1 MAEGSGI
8 FTYQDSSSE
17 DEDFMPLTQ
26 LTPYQQQETS
36 DPREYHRTTRGGQGR
51 ASETERLNLSGEDGD
66 DDEQVFREI
75 DARESQGQHEDD
87 EQVFR
92 EIDARESQE
101 RSSSAVAESTAT
113 SPASS
118 ATPSTS
124 SATSSTSSATS
135 STSLATSSTPET
147 NAASSNEVTNETE
160 AEAPPPGGIP
170 NVRESLVYK
179 MMKTRCLS
187 TYKSYLKTFEDFCT
201 KQGITEDSPPTL
213 EQVESH
219 FTELV
224 DKEYAPGVLQSQL
237 SHLDKAS
244 ECVWNFRISHRFPR
258 VKNIISQYRRGYS
271 PKQAKVFDKDD
282 MVTFFRTFDRTCTY
296 QLARAAFAAVCYLG
310 SNRVGEIKHLTR
322 GNVQFSSNPKLRG
335 VIFTFMPGK
344 QACPQTK
351 EFFIPM
357 TPGQDGIDYYEI
369 FCLYWHKSAEDVSC
383 TEDTPLWLTGRAKRA
398 NQVGK
403 GRQAKSRFVNL
414 PMGEKELAKTPRWIA
429 EFLNLP
435 SPGDYSGHSLRR
447 SSASHMSAE
456 GANPETL
463 RRKHNWKSLAMAQT
477 YVDGTPR
484 AMIEAA
490 NLLIG
495 GAGESK
501 EEPPTKKSKASKDT
515 DSSERSKSVEP
526 APDAPVAKPPSPQ
539 GGFSGEIGRGD
550 ASDRAG
556 VAGNLPLALETGG
569 EPLNN
574 IWGHATNLPPG
585 HGGMVGNL
593 PLAPGGGIAGNPAL
607 APGGGIAGNLPLA
620 PGGGIAGNLPLAPR
634 GGIAGN
640 LPLAPGGGAAG
651 NLPLALGG
659 GAAGNLPLAHGGIA
673 GNLLQGHGGIAGTV
687 PSIQAAAAGNP
698 SPAAPPGG
706 PQPNSVQSPFDLL
719 RQHGINIELNFNFG
733 NMPSRT

>member
-17 DEDFMPLTQ
+17 DEDFMPPLTGHSQ
-26 LTPYQQQETS
+26 S
-36 DPREYHRTTRGGQGR
+36 RG
-51 ASETERLNLSGEDGD
+51 SETDRMNELENDGD
-66 DDEQVFREI
+66 DEE
-75 DARESQGQHEDD
+75 
-87 EQVFR
+87 VFR

-101 RSSSAVAESTAT
+101 KDDEQVFRDIDARESQEKTSSAVAESAAT
-113 SPASS
+113 SS
-118 ATPSTS
+118 AS

-135 STSLATSSTPET
+135 STPEGSPATSSDKDEPQ
-147 NAASSNEVTNETE
+147 
-160 AEAPPPGGIP
+160 AEAPPAGIP
-170 NVRESLVYK
+170 NVRDNLVYK

-224 DKEYAPGVLQSQL
+224 DKQYAPGVLQSQL

-244 ECVWNFRISHRFPR
+244 ECVWNFRISNRFPR
-258 VKNIISQYRRGYS
+258 VKNIISQWRRGYS

-282 MVTFFRTFDRTCTY
+282 MVTFFKTFDRTCTY

-310 SNRVGEIKHLTR
+310 SNRVGEIKHLKR

-383 TEDTPLWLTGRAKRA
+383 TEETPLWLTGRAKRA

-403 GRQAKSRFVNL
+403 GRQAKTRFVNL

-484 AMIEAA
+484 AMTEAA
-490 NLLIG
+490 NLLMG
-495 GAGESK
+495 GAGTGESK
-501 EEPPTKKSKASKDT
+501 EEQEPPNKKSKASKDNN
-515 DSSERSKSVEP
+515 SSERSKAVEP
-526 APDAPVAKPPSPQ
+526 VLDAPVAKSPPHGDIPEDI
-539 GGFSGEIGRGD
+539 GGARGD
-550 ASDRAG
+550 ALEAGGEQLNIWGPARGLAPGQGGVVGSLPTHGG
-556 VAGNLPLALETGG
+556 VAG
-569 EPLNN
+569 
-574 IWGHATNLPPG
+574 NLPPG
-585 HGGMVGNL
+585 HGGIAGNL
-593 PLAPGGGIAGNPAL
+593 PPGH
-607 APGGGIAGNLPLA
+607 GGIAGNLPL
-620 PGGGIAGNLPLAPR
+620 GHGGIAGYFPPSH
-634 GGIAGN
+634 
-640 LPLAPGGGAAG
+640 GGAAG
-651 NLPLALGG
+651 NLTPGY
-659 GAAGNLPLAHGGIA
+659 
-673 GNLLQGHGGIAGTV
+673 GGIAGTF
-687 PSIQAAAAGNP
+687 PSIQGGAAGVP
-698 SPAAPPGG
+698 IQTHAAGTSSLAAPAGG